1 MVSACL
7 ELGILL
13 EDRSGTKEIGAKTLP
28 PPPQKPTEARGTW
41 VVRALGDQEG

>member
-13 EDRSGTKEIGAKTLP
+13 EDRSGTKEIGAMTL

>member
-13 EDRSGTKEIGAKTLP
+13 EDRSGTKEIGAVTLP
-28 PPPQKPTEARGTW
+28 PPRNPQKPEVHG
-41 VVRALGDQEG
+41 LSEH